1 MSIILSFNEYI
12 TYFDIFCLYFGFVRY
27 CVQVIFLVEEK
38 SQYIK
43 KVVYLISSVVAVL
56 DPGHGGFDSGAIGP
70 NGTRE
75 SDIALAV
82 AFQAERYLSSA
93 VKVHLTRRDN
103 KSLANDASIDLKE
116 RASIAQ
122 KARANCF
129 VSIHC
134 NKEKDNNN
142 SGVVTYHNAGNEKGR
157 YLAASIHNK
166 LVPAVGLFSRGLREK
181 DFDVLNYSSCPS
193 ALVEL
198 AYISNYQEEALLKTA
213 DFQDRAAWAI
223 ASGIASYLGVYLN
236 QIPDFPETPFEKLAK
251 RVSLDNKCSE
261 NDPVTWDEFA
271 AVLKKL
277 GLL

>member
-1 MSIILSFNEYI
+1 M
-12 TYFDIFCLYFGFVRY
+12 LYKKVM
-27 CVQVIFLVEEK
+27 C
-38 SQYIK
+38 IK
-43 KVVYLISSVVAVL
+43 KVVCLINNVVAVL

-70 NGTRE
+70 NGTFE
-75 SDIALAV
+75 SDIALSV
-82 AFQAERYLSSA
+82 AFQAEKYLSPS

-103 KSLANDASIDLKE
+103 KSLANDAAMDLKE
-116 RASIAQ
+116 RASIAK
-122 KARANCF
+122 KACANCF

-134 NKEKDNNN
+134 NNEKDKNN
-142 SGVVTYHNAGNEKGR
+142 SGVVTYHNTGNEKAR
-157 YLAASIHNK
+157 RLAASIHNK

-181 DFDVLNYSSCPS
+181 DHDVLNYSACPS

-236 QIPDFPETPFEKLAK
+236 PIPDFPETPFEKLSK
-251 RVSLDNKCSE
+251 RFSLNNRCSG

-277 GLL
+277 GFL

>member
-1 MSIILSFNEYI
+1 
-12 TYFDIFCLYFGFVRY
+12 
-27 CVQVIFLVEEK
+27 
-38 SQYIK
+38 
-43 KVVYLISSVVAVL
+43 LINDVVAVL

-75 SDIALAV
+75 SDITLAV
-82 AFQAERYLSSA
+82 AFQAEKYLSSA

-103 KSLANDASIDLKE
+103 KSLASDSAIDLKK
-116 RASIAQ
+116 RASITQEACA
-122 KARANCF
+122 KCF

-134 NKEKDNNN
+134 NNEKDKKT

-157 YLAASIHNK
+157 RLAASIHNR
-166 LVPAVGLFSRGLREK
+166 LAPAVGLFSRGLREK
-181 DFDVLNYSSCPS
+181 DYDVLNYSACPS

-236 QIPDFPETPFEKLAK
+236 QMPDFPETPFEKLAK
-251 RVSLDNKCSE
+251 RVSMDNRYSG

-271 AVLKKL
+271 AVLKRL